1 MYWRR
6 IERMKTVRGLAVSG
20 LVALLLVACGP
31 QAPQRPS
38 QRKGEAP
45 KADSASLALLELNQQ
60 LALAADKQLTQFAQ
74 TREEPY
80 ALYEAN
86 TWMTILDP
94 GDTTSPTPKTDEQW
108 TVRMLTY
115 TLDGQLLI
123 DSEGT
128 FRIGKQELPLAVDA
142 NIHELHRGA
151 KARLIAPWYA
161 AYGLQGTEYIP
172 PYENVIIE
180 IELK

>member
-1 MYWRR
+1 MMDRLSV
-6 IERMKTVRGLAVSG
+6 IGLM
-20 LVALLLVACGP
+20 LLMLAGCGH

-45 KADSASLALLELNQQ
+45 QADSSAIALLEMNQQ
-60 LALAADKQLTQFAQ
+60 LAMTADQQLLQFVQTQ
-74 TREEPY
+74 EESY

-86 TWMTILDP
+86 TWLTVLDRP
-94 GDTTSPTPKTDEQW
+94 DDSGAQPMPNEEW
-108 TVRMLTY
+108 IIHMRTY
-115 TLDGQLLI
+115 NLAGQLLE

-128 FRIGKQELPLAVDA
+128 YRIGKQELPMAVDA
-142 NIHELHRGA
+142 NIGELHRGD

-161 AYGLQGTEYIP
+161 AYGLKGTEHIP